1 MAIYIADIRCETA
14 MRTLVDIPE
23 RDVKAL
29 DELSR
34 RRRVSRAGVIRAAI
48 GDYLAR
54 HRGPDREEAFGLW
67 EADGEDGLEYERRL
81 RSEW

>member
-1 MAIYIADIRCETA
+1 

-23 RDVKAL
+23 HDVQAL

-54 HRGPDREEAFGLW
+54 HRCPDGEDAFGLW
-67 EADGEDGLEYERRL
+67 GKGGEDGLEIERRL

>member
-1 MAIYIADIRCETA
+1 

-23 RDVKAL
+23 QDVRAL

-34 RRRVSRAGVIRAAI
+34 RRRVSRARVIRAAI

-54 HRGPDREEAFGLW
+54 HKGRDGEDAFGLW
-67 EADGEDGLEYERRL
+67 GKGAVDGLEYERRL

>member
-1 MAIYIADIRCETA
+1 

-23 RDVKAL
+23 DDVRAL

-34 RRRVSRAGVIRAAI
+34 RRRVSRASVIRAAI
-48 GDYLAR
+48 GDFLAR
-54 HRGPDREEAFGLW
+54 HRRPDEEDAFGLW
-67 EADGEDGLEYERRL
+67 GESAIDGLEYERRL

>member
-1 MAIYIADIRCETA
+1 

-23 RDVKAL
+23 GDVRAL
-29 DELSR
+29 DDLSR
-34 RRRVSRAGVIRAAI
+34 RRRVSRARVIRAAI

-54 HRGPDREEAFGLW
+54 HRRQDEEDAFGLW
-67 EADGEDGLEYERRL
+67 GKSAVDGLEYERRL